1 MEWKLGGDRLPDNYV
16 FTQEEKRSVCPHDIS
31 IAGFAYWLTEKKI
44 NAQGQFK
51 SSKIINFGILQKS
64 ISYFMDTDEHWNDTH
79 QAGNPTRSK
88 LIKKFALGSQSKR
101 NPWCWKRCSS
111 WQTLHWGW
119 SGTGVLNAFRARGS
133 PTNCLRHSAMITFQI
148 NLVACGDDCSKVMK
162 KNLERSS
169 EFPDLLTVRLAWLK
183 NQSYEEE
190 PQE

>member
-1 MEWKLGGDRLPDNYV
+1 
-16 FTQEEKRSVCPHDIS
+16 
-31 IAGFAYWLTEKKI
+31 
-44 NAQGQFK
+44 
-51 SSKIINFGILQKS
+51 
-64 ISYFMDTDEHWNDTH
+64 MDTNKHWNGTH
-79 QAGNPTRSK
+79 QAGNPTRSR
-88 LIKKFALGSQSKR
+88 LINRLLWAVPQKET
-101 NPWCWKRCSS
+101 RC
-111 WQTLHWGW
+111 
-119 SGTGVLNAFRARGS
+119 VLSIAQADQHFTENEMEQVLDGFRARGS